1 MMIANWYLYGNYSLS
16 EVSYRVIDLCWEME
30 KSRDWGVGWESSTV
44 SRTRILLPEA
54 NSYVQPY
61 CAGHSYQ
68 AASNESPD
76 GYSII
81 FASPLSAINSHFP
94 EGGR

>member
-16 EVSYRVIDLCWEME
+16 EVSYRVIDLCWEMG
-30 KSRDWGVGWESSTV
+30 KSRDWGVRWESSLV

-54 NSYVQPY
+54 NHLVSYVQPY

-68 AASNESPD
+68 AASNES
-76 GYSII
+76 SII
-81 FASPLSAINSHFP
+81 FASPLSAINIHFP

>member
-1 MMIANWYLYGNYSLS
+1 MLGDGEEQGLGSK
-16 EVSYRVIDLCWEME
+16 ME
-30 KSRDWGVGWESSTV
+30 IQPRLQDENFVTRSKSS
-44 SRTRILLPEA
+44 
-54 NSYVQPY
+54 SYVQPY
-61 CAGHSYQ
+61 CAGHSYH

-76 GYSII
+76 DGSSII